1 MSRGAVPY
9 KWRDS
14 AIRELGRKRMKL
26 TRGIGAASLV
36 AAGALTVG
44 LFPGI
49 SSASSAIT
57 AASLNTGYSTMLLPQ
72 IQSLAA
78 HAKGGIGVILPD
90 ETSSNRYVEFDAPAL
105 TTSFADAGLASTMFT
120 IQNALGSDQVAI
132 ADARADITAKDKVLI
147 IDTED
152 SATANTI
159 QKLANK
165 SGVKVIDYD
174 RLQSNGAAYVS
185 FNNVTVGTL
194 IGKGLLTCLSAWKV
208 KSPLVYVMD
217 GSATD
222 PNAAEFAAGYDAVL
236 NKAGFAAKEGGAG
249 NSKTVNESAGTWT
262 PSVAL
267 TDFEGAYTASNDK
280 INAVVT
286 PNDENA
292 APIISYLQSK
302 GLGPKTIPFTG
313 QDATLAGF
321 QNILSGYQCGTVYK
335 PSWQEAQA
343 AAIAALYLDAGKAIP
358 GSLLTGK
365 TELTGTKTMV
375 PTVELSPTWVTT
387 KNIEA
392 TVIKDGVI
400 NKYALCTSSHPTVKG
415 HMLPSF
421 ASDCKTYGV
430 K

>member
-1 MSRGAVPY
+1 
-9 KWRDS
+9 
-14 AIRELGRKRMKL
+14 MKFSKAK
-26 TRGIGAASLV
+26 GAASLV
-36 AAGALTVG
+36 VAGTFVAAML
-44 LFPGI
+44 PGV
-49 SSASSAIT
+49 SSASGAIT
-57 AASLNTGYSTMLLPQ
+57 SASLNTGYSTMLLPA

-90 ETSSNRYVEFDAPAL
+90 ETSSTRYVEFDAPAL
-105 TTSFADAGLASTMFT
+105 TTAFSDAGLKTTQFN
-120 IQNALGSDQVAI
+120 IQNAQGSDAIAI
-132 ADARADITAKDKVLI
+132 ADAQADITAKDKVLI

-152 SATANTI
+152 AGTANTI
-159 QKLANK
+159 QKAANK
-165 SGVKVIDYD
+165 AGVKVIDYD
-174 RLQSNGAAYVS
+174 RLQSNGAVYVS

-194 IGKGLLTCLSAWKV
+194 IGKGLLSCLSAWKV

-222 PNAAEFAAGYDAVL
+222 PNAASFASGYNAVL
-236 NKAGFAAKEGGAG
+236 NKAGYAAAEGGKG
-249 NSKTVNESAGTWT
+249 NAKTINENAGTWDPPT
-262 PSVAL
+262 AL
-267 TDFEGAYTASNDK
+267 KDFQGAYSANSK

-292 APIISYLQSK
+292 APIINYLQSL

-358 GSLLTGK
+358 ASLLTGK
-365 TELTGTKTMV
+365 TELTGTKIMV
-375 PTVELSPTWVTT
+375 PTVELTPTWVTT
-387 KNIEA
+387 ANIES

-400 NKYALCTSSHPTVKG
+400 NKYALCTAVRPTVKG
-415 HMLPSF
+415 HHLPTF
-421 ASDCKTYGV
+421 AQDCKTYGV